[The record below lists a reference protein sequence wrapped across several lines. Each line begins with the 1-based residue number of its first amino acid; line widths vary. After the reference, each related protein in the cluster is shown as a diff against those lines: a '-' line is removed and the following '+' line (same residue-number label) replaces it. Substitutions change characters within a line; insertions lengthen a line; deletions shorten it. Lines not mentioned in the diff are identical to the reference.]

1 MPLPSSPGRRAR
13 ATDAPSSCPSVTHR
27 RRVPLCPPPSGGAP
41 ALAANA
47 PRELK
52 PPPHPPP
59 PSPSP
64 MTTVKVAAVAACVL
78 AFFGGASAQAAA
90 QIGGA
95 PPKAVQAQLC
105 TIADVFGKLQG
116 ITTNEACRSGCAT
129 GACPPGW
136 MPTAADQCSP
146 ECGRVFEPFC
156 ASSALPLRW
165 CRAVACGLASH
176 LACLGQRLE
185 IAHST
190 TGLGW

>member
-1 MPLPSSPGRRAR
+1 
-13 ATDAPSSCPSVTHR
+13 
-27 RRVPLCPPPSGGAP
+27 
-41 ALAANA
+41 
-47 PRELK
+47 
-52 PPPHPPP
+52 
-59 PSPSP
+59 
-64 MTTVKVAAVAACVL
+64 MTTVKVAAVAACLL

-95 PPKAVQAQLC
+95 PPKAVQTQLC

-116 ITTNEACRSGCAT
+116 ITTNEACRSGCAA

-165 CRAVACGLASH
+165 RAVASGLASH
-176 LACLGQRLE
+176 LTLPALASGSKSPTQPRV
-185 IAHST
+185 S
-190 TGLGW
+190 G

>member
-1 MPLPSSPGRRAR
+1 
-13 ATDAPSSCPSVTHR
+13 
-27 RRVPLCPPPSGGAP
+27 
-41 ALAANA
+41 
-47 PRELK
+47 
-52 PPPHPPP
+52 
-59 PSPSP
+59 
-64 MTTVKVAAVAACVL
+64 MTTVKVAAVASCVL

-95 PPKAVQAQLC
+95 PPKAVQTQLC

-116 ITTNEACRSGCAT
+116 ITTNEACRSGCAA